1 MLELKGNVRTM
12 WSSGGDLIQL
22 YANREVGALMGWGYV
37 YNELKKKK
45 EPVAEARI
53 KNMGAQAWSEGASF
67 TTGVSKDCEAAGYA
81 FLNLMISPKGQAA
94 LSESSGYTPVNPAAI
109 HYMSKE
115 TIENTG
121 MENPRG
127 YLGSAIFK
135 QGVNNPSLYNEVM
148 EEVIAGLK

>member
-1 MLELKGNVRTM
+1 MKTCLG
-12 WSSGGDLIQL
+12 WSHFSC
-22 YANREVGALMGWGYV
+22 AKAGARCFL
-37 YNELKKKK
+37 
-45 EPVAEARI
+45 P
-53 KNMGAQAWSEGASF
+53 
-67 TTGVSKDCEAAGYA
+67 

-94 LSESSGYTPVNPAAI
+94 LAESSGYTPVNPAAI

-115 TIENTG
+115 TIANTG